1 MRTLISF
8 PGTRHNVFPRMLY
21 STLPSE
27 VWRLRSP
34 RKLWALNRVVREA
47 GPGDVLHVQWT
58 WPFLS
63 DAGSPAQ
70 VGDRIQAFH
79 AHLEAAL
86 RRGMRL
92 VWHVHNVVSHDS
104 AFPECEWDLNAL
116 LAEKAHAVVQLNT
129 VTSER
134 LSEQVALD
142 RRKVVTIRHS
152 SYLGEYPSSVTQQAA
167 RKALGISQ
175 GETYVGFVGQ
185 IRPYKG
191 IETLLDAYEMQEGS
205 HRWKLLVAGQLY
217 EQTNGDIR
225 NRLQKAE
232 AVTQFEFVRD
242 DELQLWFRAADVLVF
257 PYREVLNSG
266 SAYLSATFGRPVV
279 LPDLPQFE
287 EVFVEQ
293 EWASLCA
300 PTGDAVNQAVSQ
312 LLPSW
317 EDRCR
322 SARVFAEENPP
333 CGMAEVFRAL
343 LETL

>member
-63 DAGSPAQ
+63 DAESPAQ

-129 VTSER
+129 VTAER
-134 LSEQVALD
+134 LSERVALG
-142 RRKVVTIRHS
+142 REKVVTIRHS
-152 SYLGEYPSSVTQQAA
+152 SYLGEYPDAVTQQAA
-167 RKALGISQ
+167 RQSFGI
-175 GETYVGFVGQ
+175 GPEETCVGFVGQ

-191 IETLLDAYEMQEGS
+191 IETLLDAFEMQES
-205 HRWKLLVAGQLY
+205 SQRWKLLVAGQLH
-217 EQTNGDIR
+217 ERTGGGIR

-242 DELQLWFRAADVLVF
+242 DELQLWFHAADVLVF

-279 LPDLPQFE
+279 LPDVPQFE
-287 EVFVEQ
+287 ELFADQ
-293 EWASLCA
+293 EWVNLCA
-300 PTGDAVNQAVSQ
+300 SRGDAVNEGVSQ
-312 LLPSW
+312 LLSSW

-333 CGMAEVFRAL
+333 RGMAEEFRAL